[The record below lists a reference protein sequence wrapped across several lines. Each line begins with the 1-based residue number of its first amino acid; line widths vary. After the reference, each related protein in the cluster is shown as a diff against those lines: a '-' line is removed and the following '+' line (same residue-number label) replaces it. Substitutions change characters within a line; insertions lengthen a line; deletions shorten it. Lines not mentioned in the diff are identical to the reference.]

1 MDGLIAVT
9 YRCNAHCV
17 MCNTWC
23 NPSQPADEIT
33 AADLRS
39 LPSLEF
45 ANVTGGEPFMRDD
58 LVDLVE
64 VLVGK
69 AKRVVVSTNGYYTDR
84 VLALARRFPHIGVR
98 VSLEGLPAA
107 NDQLR
112 GLPDGFDHGL
122 RTILRLRAFGLRD
135 IGFGITLS
143 DRNADDLMELY
154 ELADAMG
161 VEFATAAIHNSYYFH
176 KFDNAFD
183 DPDHVARKLEEVAQ
197 RLLRTR
203 RPKSWF
209 RAWFNMGLAN
219 YVRGGDR
226 LLPCGV
232 AEDLFFVD
240 PFGEVRP
247 CNAMEETMGS
257 LKQRSFDEIWTSP
270 EARLVRSHVAT
281 CTRNCW
287 MIGSVSPAMKKNL
300 RVPAAWVLRAKLTR
314 TTPAVHP
321 PIADRPAEAAPAAP
335 ASSAPV
341 PSAPA
346 PASSGDPESAA

>member
-23 NPSQPADEIT
+23 HPSDPADEIT
-33 AADLRS
+33 AADLRT
-39 LPSLEF
+39 LPALDF
-45 ANVTGGEPFMRDD
+45 ANVTGGEPFLRDD
-58 LVDLVE
+58 IADIVA
-64 VLVGK
+64 VLGQK
-69 AKRVVVSTNGYYTDR
+69 AKRVVVSTNGYFTDR
-84 VLALARRFPHIGVR
+84 VLALAQRFPRIGVR

-122 RTILRLRAFGLRD
+122 RTILRLRAAGLQD

-183 DPDHVARKLEEVAQ
+183 DPERVAGKIEEVAR

-203 RPKSWF
+203 KPKSWF

-219 YVRGGDR
+219 YVRGEDR

-257 LKQRSFDEIWTSP
+257 LKQHSFDEIWASP
-270 EARLVRSHVAT
+270 EAQLVRSHVAS

-287 MIGSVSPAMKKNL
+287 MIGSVAPAMKKNL
-300 RVPAAWVLRAKLTR
+300 RVPAAWVLRAKLTG
-314 TTPAVHP
+314 TTPPVGP
-321 PIADRPAEAAPAAP
+321 PGGDRPPAATP
-335 ASSAPV
+335 VSAGGPK
-341 PSAPA
+341 SA
-346 PASSGDPESAA
+346 E